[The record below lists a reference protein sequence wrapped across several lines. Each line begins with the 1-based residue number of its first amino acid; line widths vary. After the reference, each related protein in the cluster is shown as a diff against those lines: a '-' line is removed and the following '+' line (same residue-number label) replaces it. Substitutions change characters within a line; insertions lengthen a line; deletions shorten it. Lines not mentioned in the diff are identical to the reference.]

1 MQWVDTP
8 KFPRRDGFFFFPFFF
23 FYDFATVPRSR
34 TNEAEVTRADNDIL
48 ARRYPEIITTYTDAR
63 KAG

>member
-1 MQWVDTP
+1 MGGHATIQNFREETA
-8 KFPRRDGFFFFPFFF
+8 FLFSFF

>member
-1 MQWVDTP
+1 MGG
-8 KFPRRDGFFFFPFFF
+8 RRQNFREETAFSFFLFSF

>member
-8 KFPRRDGFFFFPFFF
+8 KFPRRDGFSFFLFF

>member
-1 MQWVDTP
+1 MGGHA
-8 KFPRRDGFFFFPFFF
+8 KISAKRRLFLFSFFLF